1 MNRYSVYSLERLLAF
16 LLMIEN
22 DTNNIYHFHIF
33 INQDNYTIVI
43 CKYDKGKQVFIGG
56 VIVSENE
63 YNNYK
68 DRIESTN
75 CFISIE

>member
-1 MNRYSVYSLERLLAF
+1 MDKSIYSPARLLAY
-16 LLMIEN
+16 LLTIEN

-33 INQDNYTIVI
+33 ISLNNYTIVI
-43 CKYDKGKQVFIGG
+43 CKYDKGQQVFIGG

-68 DRIESTN
+68 DRIEELN